1 MYLIHEKKKKV
12 FFQFNRYYNN
22 LEHLY
27 LLQLLYK
34 QNEIIFIIHDLS
46 ILLLYYFAVCLK

>member
-1 MYLIHEKKKKV
+1 MYFIHKKKV
-12 FFQFNRYYNN
+12 FFQFNRYYYN